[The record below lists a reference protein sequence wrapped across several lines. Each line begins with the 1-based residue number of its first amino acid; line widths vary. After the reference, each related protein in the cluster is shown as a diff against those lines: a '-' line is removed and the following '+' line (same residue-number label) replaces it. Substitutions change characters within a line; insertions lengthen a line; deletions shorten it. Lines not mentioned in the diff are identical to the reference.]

1 MNLTFSRWGNS
12 VGYLLFNPHALCFL
26 KITVKTHTLLTTRT
40 LSGEISNIHIIENEV
55 SIKTAR
61 ISSQRFYY
69 SIFLHGDKQKIH
81 H

>member
-40 LSGEISNIHIIENEV
+40 LSGEISNIHIIENEL
-55 SIKTAR
+55 
-61 ISSQRFYY
+61 YN
-69 SIFLHGDKQKIH
+69 
-81 H
+81 

>member
-1 MNLTFSRWGNS
+1 MKMSNWPKIFS
-12 VGYLLFNPHALCFL
+12 VFL
-26 KITVKTHTLLTTRT
+26 I
-40 LSGEISNIHIIENEV
+40 V